1 MMDIFIIVFTD
12 LDGTLL
18 DHNDYSFTA
27 AQPCLDFMRENEIP
41 IIFASSK
48 TSIEIENLCSETNF
62 FHPYIAENGALL
74 CIPKNYYLKNKSI
87 NSVYKKIMIGLP
99 RKKIDQVLQNL
110 YTIYH
115 FRSFGDLTTDEIVKR
130 TGLSENQA
138 LDANQRECTEP
149 ILWEDS
155 ENNLVLF
162 SKQLEKFNMQLLRGG
177 RFHHVMGIHD
187 KATTMSILLHDYK
200 EHFSKNI
207 ISIALGDSPNDYK
220 MLKAANYGIV
230 IPNPDTSKATIDESD
245 NIIYAETAGPKG
257 WNDTLLKLLEELL
270 Q

>member
-1 MMDIFIIVFTD
+1 MMDVFIIVFTD

-27 AQPCLDFMRENEIP
+27 AQPCLDFMRENDIP

-74 CIPKNYYLKNKSI
+74 CMPENYFLRNKPIS
-87 NSVYKKIMIGLP
+87 SVYKKIMIGLP
-99 RKKIDQVLQNL
+99 RVKIDQVLNNL
-110 YTIYH
+110 HTSYQ
-115 FRSFGDLTTDEIVKR
+115 FRSFSDLTTDEIVKH

-155 ENNLVLF
+155 ENNLILF

-187 KATTMSILLHDYK
+187 KATTMSVLLQDFKKHC
-200 EHFSKNI
+200 SKTI

-220 MLKAANYGIV
+220 MLKTANYGVV
-230 IPNPDTSKATIDESD
+230 IPNPDTAEATIDESD
-245 NIIYAETAGPKG
+245 KIIYAETAGPQG
-257 WNDTLLKLLEELL
+257 WNDTLLKLFEELL
-270 Q
+270 